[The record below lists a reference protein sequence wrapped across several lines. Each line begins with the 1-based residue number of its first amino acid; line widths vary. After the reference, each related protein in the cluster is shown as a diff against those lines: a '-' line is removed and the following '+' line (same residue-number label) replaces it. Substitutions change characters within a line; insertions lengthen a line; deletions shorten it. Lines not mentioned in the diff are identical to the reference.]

1 MIFDSGIW
9 KEDLKTEL
17 ESLRHFLD
25 ITDLNFDAE
34 YEETEDSEDRDVYEV
49 VFIKLQKFTIYT
61 SIVIRKMIESK
72 RLSDELEQM
81 SFAVSVHPK
90 IIEDIVNKYSLSE
103 GIETIYDYN
112 NSTESTINLKKLT
125 DMLIHSFI
133 FQPKFD
139 WHIDDESLPDD
150 EAELIASKVLGFY
163 FNSDWS
169 KDKHLYCID
178 LDTYF
183 EIVNIVIT
191 DRVVYYSTDVK
202 GNVLIKSS
210 SFGKRPD
217 LDARNRSYTIG

>member
-1 MIFDSGIW
+1 MIFDSVVW
-9 KEDLKTEL
+9 KEDLKTEMD
-17 ESLRHFLD
+17 SFRNFLD
-25 ITDLNFDAE
+25 ITDLNFDEE
-34 YEETEDSEDRDVYEV
+34 YEENEDSEERDMYEV

-81 SFAVSVHPK
+81 SFPVAVHPK

-112 NSTESTINLKKLT
+112 KSTESTINLKKLT

-139 WHIDDESLPDD
+139 WHKEDESLPDD
-150 EAELIASKVLGFY
+150 EAEFIASKVLGFY

-169 KDKHLYCID
+169 KDKHLYFIG

-183 EIVNIVIT
+183 GIVDTVIT
-191 DRVVYYSTDVK
+191 DRVVYYSTDSK

-210 SFGKRPD
+210 RSGKRPD
-217 LDARNRSYTIG
+217 LDTESRSYTIG